1 MSEKFTQKKADKSTR
16 TQPALP
22 NARHDRSLDDRGS
35 LETIRSCDA
44 AGHLRC
50 FPARDKRLQNFNS
63 AGILSGCP
71 VISTLFT
78 LTNS

>member
-50 FPARDKRLQNFNS
+50 FPARENRRL
-63 AGILSGCP
+63 
-71 VISTLFT
+71 TLFACRARSRSSGLIYVKT
-78 LTNS
+78 ER